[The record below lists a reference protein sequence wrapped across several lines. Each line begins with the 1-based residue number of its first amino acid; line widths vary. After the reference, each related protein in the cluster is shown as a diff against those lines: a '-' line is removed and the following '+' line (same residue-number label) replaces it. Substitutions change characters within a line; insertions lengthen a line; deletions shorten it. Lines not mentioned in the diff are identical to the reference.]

1 MLSKE
6 EVKSIAILEAKMQKE
21 NEEKQTVKCIT
32 KNMDEV
38 TICTVDEEDMK
49 DNGSSCVED
58 DHMLG
63 FEDDAWAAAPII
75 ADSDSI
81 PSIFP
86 HGISGSENDDKDY
99 IVDAEISPPSKRARL
114 LSDQQEELEVLKL
127 KYKELLVKSQNF
139 HMTAAHW
146 KKHYNQTVQ
155 LQVPM
160 TDATQ
165 DNMVNQVMNNIVY
178 SKHMF
183 ISLNRIHLP
192 PITSSGNI

>member
-63 FEDDAWAAAPII
+63 FEDD
-75 ADSDSI
+75 
-81 PSIFP
+81 
-86 HGISGSENDDKDY
+86 
-99 IVDAEISPPSKRARL
+99 
-114 LSDQQEELEVLKL
+114 
-127 KYKELLVKSQNF
+127 
-139 HMTAAHW
+139 T
-146 KKHYNQTVQ
+146 
-155 LQVPM
+155 
-160 TDATQ
+160 
-165 DNMVNQVMNNIVY
+165 
-178 SKHMF
+178 
-183 ISLNRIHLP
+183 
-192 PITSSGNI
+192 